1 MCRGPRDAR
10 ASAGDVPE
18 TSRTIPEDERG
29 AWKTPEETGG
39 PMIRLILVFI
49 LLALALSFFLQNQD
63 QEVTLRYFF
72 GLKSAETRVYVPI
85 LSGFVIGLLVASILL
100 FPPWIRGRIELRRK
114 TKQLQE
120 AEAELEQLREAERG
134 LESDQA
140 PPSAGD
146 DGPPA

>member
-1 MCRGPRDAR
+1 
-10 ASAGDVPE
+10 
-18 TSRTIPEDERG
+18 
-29 AWKTPEETGG
+29 
-39 PMIRLILVFI
+39 MIRLILVFI

-120 AEAELEQLREAERG
+120 AQAELEQLRETERG
-134 LESDQA
+134 VEPDQA
-140 PPSAGD
+140 PPPAGD